1 MDSMEIIVKTMPGK
15 TITLIVKAS
24 YTILEVK
31 TKLREEQ
38 HVEPHQQRLIFAGPL
53 MNNSRTLPDYGI
65 KSGNTIYWAAKI
77 KIQIMPYKR
86 QNFELEVWLS
96 STMDNLKD
104 EIQQQT
110 GIAAHMQDLVCSN
123 GKTPTSV
130 SMLSNGMAIFVV
142 FVPEP
147 GWQNLNVQNALAE
160 CGQMR
165 HHSANVAAAAAAPAS
180 APAAATAHAT
190 YLLLHYHHTAYT
202 HVDVACFLFF
212 SVFIG
217 VFPTLGTH
225 H

>member
-24 YTILEVK
+24 HTILEVK

-38 HVEPHQQRLIFAGPL
+38 HVEPHQQRLIFAGTL
-53 MNNSRTLPDYGI
+53 MNNSRTLSDHGI
-65 KSGNTIYWAAKI
+65 KSGNAIYWAAKI
-77 KIQIMPYKR
+77 QIHIMPYKR

-104 EIQQQT
+104 EIQQKT

-142 FVPEP
+142 FFPEP
-147 GWQNLNVQNALAE
+147 GWRNLNVQNARLSR
-160 CGQMR
+160 R
-165 HHSANVAAAAAAPAS
+165 HFA
-180 APAAATAHAT
+180 
-190 YLLLHYHHTAYT
+190 
-202 HVDVACFLFF
+202 
-212 SVFIG
+212 G
-217 VFPTLGTH
+217 VW
-225 H
+225 